1 MEYFWLLDQAEY
13 TMRVAIHVMVVRKIS
28 SNRVDYT
35 YLYLKAFLMDTFEL
49 KRNIRW
55 KISNI

>member
-13 TMRVAIHVMVVRKIS
+13 TMRVAVRVRVVRKIS
-28 SNRVDYT
+28 SNCVDYT
-35 YLYLKAFLMDTFEL
+35 YLYLKAFLMDNFEL